1 MQLLNF
7 VIDVMLK
14 NEVYLY
20 SHSSNEW
27 LDELEYYTHCH
38 LHIVLLIVQPIGW
51 TNESTICI
59 SVEHLLNTFRVR
71 NR

>member
-1 MQLLNF
+1 MHLLNF

-27 LDELEYYTHCH
+27 LDELEYYTHCY

-51 TNESTICI
+51 TNESTNMHKC
-59 SVEHLLNTFRVR
+59 
-71 NR
+71 

>member
-38 LHIVLLIVQPIGW
+38 LQLVLSFVQRMVGRM
-51 TNESTICI
+51 
-59 SVEHLLNTFRVR
+59 RVLYA
-71 NR
+71 

>member
-51 TNESTICI
+51 TNESTNMHKCWAYAKY
-59 SVEHLLNTFRVR
+59 LLST
-71 NR
+71 

>member
-27 LDELEYYTHCH
+27 LDELEYYTHYH
-38 LHIVLLIVQPIGW
+38 LQLVLKFVQRMVGRM
-51 TNESTICI
+51 
-59 SVEHLLNTFRVR
+59 RVLYA
-71 NR
+71 

>member
-1 MQLLNF
+1 MTAIYCNSTLSTMQILNF

-27 LDELEYYTHCH
+27 LDELEYYTHYH
-38 LHIVLLIVQPIGW
+38 LQLVLKFVQRMVGRM
-51 TNESTICI
+51 
-59 SVEHLLNTFRVR
+59 RVLYA
-71 NR
+71 